1 MSFSADIV
9 FAGLDTAPDESKR
22 FASFLDQGDFSSN
35 TRKARTN
42 DLRKFARWFT
52 QANGESF
59 AANRVTQRDVADF
72 KQHSRRKEGQSVST
86 VNRALVSLRKYFA
99 WLVNAGHLPANPV
112 AGVKELRKQQT
123 APKGL
128 TQQQVRRLLREVEI
142 RQDVRAN
149 AIFHLM
155 LYTGCRVS
163 DIANVGNSDLV
174 IQARSGS
181 VTFRHGK
188 GGKERTVP
196 LPLAA
201 RKAIQAY
208 LDVRPDDGSELVFH
222 GKRGP
227 LTDRGFRALCDKYG
241 ELLGFKLHPHLL
253 RHTMAHK
260 FLDDNGNDLVSLAQL
275 LGHQNINTTA
285 IYTKRTQDQLA
296 AAVDNLTY

>member
-9 FAGLDTAPDESKR
+9 FAGLDAAPNESKW
-22 FASFLDQGDFSSN
+22 FASFLDQGDFSDN

-42 DLRKFARWFT
+42 DVRKFAKWFSS
-52 QANGESF
+52 ANGERF
-59 AANRVTQRDVADF
+59 KVERVTQRDVIDF
-72 KQHSRRKEGQSVST
+72 KQHARRTEGHSVST
-86 VNRALVSLRKYFA
+86 VNRALVSLRKYFG
-99 WLVNAGHLPANPV
+99 WLVNAGYLSANPV

-128 TQQQVRRLLREVEI
+128 TQQQVRKLLREIEI
-142 RQDVRAN
+142 RQDIRAN

-155 LYTGCRVS
+155 LYTGCRVG
-163 DIANVGNSDLV
+163 DIANLELSDVV
-174 IQARSGS
+174 IQPRSGS

-188 GGKERTVP
+188 GGKERIVP
-196 LPLAA
+196 LPLPG
-201 RKAIQAY
+201 RKAMQAY
-208 LDVRPDDGSELVFH
+208 LDVRTDDGSEVVFQ

>member
-1 MSFSADIV
+1 MTFSADIV
-9 FAGLDTAPDESKR
+9 FEGIDATPEQSEW
-22 FASFLDQGDFSSN
+22 FASFLNTNDFSAN

-42 DLRKFARWFT
+42 DVRKFARWFT
-52 QANGESF
+52 EANGESF
-59 AANRVTQRDVADF
+59 SVSRVTQRDVVDF
-72 KQHSRRKEGQSVST
+72 KQHSRRTDNQSVST
-86 VNRALVSLRKYFA
+86 VNRALVSLRKYFG
-99 WLVNAGHLPANPV
+99 WLVEAGHLQLNPV
-112 AGVKELRKQQT
+112 VGVKELRKQQT

-128 TQQQVRRLLREVEI
+128 TQPQVRKLLREIEI

-149 AIFHLM
+149 AVFHLM

-163 DIANVGNSDLV
+163 DIANLGLSDVV
-174 IQARSGS
+174 IQPRSGS
-181 VTFRHGK
+181 VTFRLGK

-196 LPLAA
+196 LPLPA

-208 LDVRPDDGSELVFH
+208 LDVRPVDESELVFH

-260 FLDDNGNDLVSLAQL
+260 FLDDTGNDLVSLAQL

>member
-9 FAGLDTAPDESKR
+9 FDGIDAAIGESER
-22 FASFLDQGDFSSN
+22 FASFLATSDFSVN

-42 DLRKFARWFT
+42 DARKFARWFT

-59 AANRVTQRDVADF
+59 AVNRVTQRDVVDF
-72 KQHSRRKEGQSVST
+72 KQHARRTEGQSVST
-86 VNRALVSLRKYFA
+86 VNRALVSLRKYFG
-99 WLVNAGHLPANPV
+99 WLVEAGHLPANPV

-128 TQQQVRRLLREVEI
+128 SQQQVRKLLREVEI
-142 RQDVRAN
+142 RQDIRAS

-163 DIANVGNSDLV
+163 DIANLEISDVVMLP
-174 IQARSGS
+174 RSGS

-188 GGKERTVP
+188 GNKERIVP
-196 LPLAA
+196 LPLPA

-208 LDVRPDDGSELVFH
+208 LNVRPDNESAFLFH

-241 ELLGFKLHPHLL
+241 DLLGFKLHPHLM

-260 FLDDNGNDLVSLAQL
+260 FLDDTGNDLVSLAQL

>member
-9 FAGLDTAPDESKR
+9 FDGIDTVPNESKS
-22 FASFLDQGDFSSN
+22 FTSFLDQGDFSLN
-35 TRKARTN
+35 TRKARSN
-42 DLRKFARWFT
+42 DVRKFAKWFT

-59 AANRVTQRDVADF
+59 AVSRVTQRDVTDF
-72 KQHSRRKEGQSVST
+72 KQHLRRVEGQSVST
-86 VNRALVSLRKYFA
+86 VNRALVSLRKYFG

-128 TQQQVRRLLREVEI
+128 SQQRVRKLLREIEI
-142 RQDVRAN
+142 RQDIRAN

-163 DIANVGNSDLV
+163 DVANLGISDVVLLP
-174 IQARSGS
+174 RSGS

-201 RKAIQAY
+201 RKAIEAY
-208 LDVRPDDGSELVFH
+208 LDIRPEESELIFQ

-260 FLDDNGNDLVSLAQL
+260 FLDDNGNDLVSLAQI

-296 AAVDNLTY
+296 ATVEKLTY

>member
-1 MSFSADIV
+1 MTFSADIV
-9 FAGLDTAPDESKR
+9 FEGIDATPEQSEWL
-22 FASFLDQGDFSSN
+22 ASFLNTNDFSAN

-42 DLRKFARWFT
+42 DVRKFARWFT
-52 QANGESF
+52 ESNGESF
-59 AANRVTQRDVADF
+59 SVSRVTQRDVVDF
-72 KQHSRRKEGQSVST
+72 KQHSRRTDNQSVST
-86 VNRALVSLRKYFA
+86 VNRALVSLRKYFG
-99 WLVNAGHLPANPV
+99 WLVEAGHLQLNPV
-112 AGVKELRKQQT
+112 AGVKEFRKQQT

-128 TQQQVRRLLREVEI
+128 TQPQVRKLLREIEI

-149 AIFHLM
+149 ATFHLM

-163 DIANVGNSDLV
+163 DVANLGISDIV
-174 IQARSGS
+174 IQPRSGS
-181 VTFRHGK
+181 VTFRLGK

-196 LPLAA
+196 LPLPA

-208 LDVRPDDGSELVFH
+208 LSIRPDEESELVFH

-260 FLDDNGNDLVSLAQL
+260 FLDDTGNDLVSLAQL

>member
-1 MSFSADIV
+1 MRFSGDIV
-9 FAGLDTAPDESKR
+9 FDGIDAGSNESDR
-22 FASFLDQGDFSSN
+22 FVSFLNQGDFSAN

-42 DLRKFARWFT
+42 DLRKFAKWFT
-52 QANGESF
+52 NANGERFSVE
-59 AANRVTQRDVADF
+59 RVTQRDVVDF
-72 KQHSRRKEGQSVST
+72 RQHLRRSESQSIST
-86 VNRALVSLRKYFA
+86 VNRALVSLRKYFGF
-99 WLVNAGHLPANPV
+99 LVVADHIQVNPV
-112 AGVKELRKQQT
+112 VGVKELRKQQS

-128 TQQQVRRLLREVEI
+128 QRQLVRKLLREVEI
-142 RQDVRAN
+142 RHDIRAN
-149 AIFHLM
+149 AAFHLM

-163 DIANVGNSDLV
+163 DIAELELSDVV

-188 GGKERTVP
+188 GNKERTVP
-196 LPLAA
+196 LPLPA

-208 LDVRPDDGSELVFH
+208 LDIRPDTESEIVFQ

-260 FLDDNGNDLVSLAQL
+260 FLDDTGNDLVSLAQL

-296 AAVDNLTY
+296 AAVDNLSY